1 MGETYVIYNYH
12 IYCSIY
18 RIYIY
23 TCVFVWERGQR
34 AWHKSFQ
41 SVYVCTY
48 ELKAS
53 LCLSLTNGGLHGT
66 TLT

>member
-23 TCVFVWERGQR
+23 IHMCVCLGERAEGMAQIVPIGVC
-34 AWHKSFQ
+34 
-41 SVYVCTY
+41 VYV
-48 ELKAS
+48 
-53 LCLSLTNGGLHGT
+53 
-66 TLT
+66 